1 METWS
6 LKCYQETPFVYL
18 CLQWIFVERKIWQN
32 LVWPHCAEDGD
43 LEVMIGYSLLCHWGR
58 NRRHFADDIF
68 KCIFLNEN
76 VWIALKISLKFVP
89 KVWINN
95 IPVYWRIYASLGLNE
110 LYDGTSLDQRF
121 CQYQAGMPI
130 LEKKILLM
138 QLTICMILIQNVSKW
153 LLRMLHMPWQ
163 LCCWSMWK
171 SLKWLDKPIGIELHK
186 TWKSNCQWKIVDKMC
201 LWISCG
207 ACGFFL
213 NPVKSCFN
221 SLRLSDVIWWQRSG
235 STLAQ
240 VMACGLTAP
249 SHYLNQCWL
258 IISKV

>member
-1 METWS
+1 METRS
-6 LKCYQETPFVYL
+6 LKCYYESPFVYSSL
-18 CLQWIFVERKIWQN
+18 FFFERKIWQK
-32 LVWPHCAEDGD
+32 LVWPHCSEDGD
-43 LEVMIGYSLLCHWGR
+43 PEVMVGYSLSHWGR
-58 NRRHFADDIF
+58 DEIDAILQTPFSNAFSWM
-68 KCIFLNEN
+68 KM
-76 VWIALKISLKFVP
+76 
-89 KVWINN
+89 
-95 IPVYWRIYASLGLNE
+95 YE
-110 LYDGTSLDQRF
+110 LHF

-130 LEKKILLM
+130 LEKKFLLM

-163 LCCWSMWK
+163 LCCRSMWK

-213 NPVKSCFN
+213 NPVKSGFN
-221 SLRLSDVIWWQRSG
+221 SLRPSDVIWWQRSG